1 MEAFKTVTNKTAEYT
16 KKRNPNSTDF
26 NAYTANIKASA
37 EKIEARVAK
46 DKAAVKSM
54 ISDTGASLIVSLTSK
69 ITELEAAI
77 KSLEFKLT
85 THSGSRA
92 SGPITGVEKVKR
104 EGVEGLEP
112 TRSELAVSEDVL
124 AALEPSGNVE
134 KADPWT
140 TIEFSAGSTKTSQ
153 AQSSESMS
161 AHIAARAGYWLFS
174 GSAGA
179 DTSSAS
185 E

>member
-1 MEAFKTVTNKTAEYT
+1 MEAFKTVTSKTAEYT
-16 KKRNPNSTDF
+16 KKSNPNSADF
-26 NAYTANIKASA
+26 NTYKGEIKESA
-37 EKIEARVAK
+37 EKIEARVAT
-46 DKAAVKSM
+46 DKAAVNSM
-54 ISDTGASLIVSLTSK
+54 ISDTGANLIVSLTSK

-85 THSGSRA
+85 THSGPQA

-112 TRSELAVSEDVL
+112 TRSDLAVSEDVL
-124 AALEPSGNVE
+124 AALEPSGTVE

-140 TIEFSAGSTKTSQ
+140 TIEFSAGSTKTTQ
-153 AQSSESMS
+153 AQSSESVS
-161 AHIAARAGYWLFS
+161 AHIAARAGFWLFS

-179 DTSSAS
+179 ETSSAS